1 MNPEPRDELAR
12 GIYQCMVDFALE
24 RIAQQLLSRKP
35 DSVIGYVKNAIRE
48 QMAEIANH
56 VVATQLNGILK
67 EIDLRTV
74 EANRQVAK
82 AQEEADR
89 IIRHAADDAA
99 SVDPIFARLK
109 AAEMIIERTLP
120 FPFNGGSHD
129 QVIRSRGLVLS
140 ALAGMQNVGVVRPD
154 QEIEQKKEKPR

>member
-1 MNPEPRDELAR
+1 MHEPEGQLAK

-24 RIAQQLLSRKP
+24 RIAKQQASRKP
-35 DSVIGYVKNAIRE
+35 DSTLGSIKNALRE
-48 QMAEIANH
+48 EMSEIANH

-67 EIDLRTV
+67 EIGLRTA
-74 EANRQVAK
+74 EAKRKVQEAK
-82 AQEEADR
+82 EEADR

-140 ALAGMQNVGVVRPD
+140 ALAGMQNVGVVKSD
-154 QEIEQKKEKPR
+154 QETDSRKEKPR